1 MFGCAFT
8 LRNTYT
14 TRLLYTV
21 VPSENYAP
29 KNKTVNQLLEALVA
43 DINHLQDRGIEA
55 GRAQWLKIDARC
67 LTKGRATGYTSS
79 IWGTKEIG
87 RG

>member
-21 VPSENYAP
+21 VPSNYAP

-55 GRAQWLKIDARC
+55 GRAEWL
-67 LTKGRATGYTSS
+67 
-79 IWGTKEIG
+79 
-87 RG
+87 

>member
-21 VPSENYAP
+21 VPSEHYAP

-43 DINHLQDRGIEA
+43 DITQMQDRGIEA
-55 GRAQWLKIDARC
+55 GRAEWL
-67 LTKGRATGYTSS
+67 
-79 IWGTKEIG
+79 
-87 RG
+87 